1 MTPTQDNPG
10 PGLPARRRRTL
21 STLLHRLALLL
32 TLAVGAGVLVYNAF
46 SIVNGDGGL
55 VAVPMFSGGTVA
67 GPVAAP
73 HG

>member
-10 PGLPARRRRTL
+10 PGLHARRRRTL
-21 STLLHRLALLL
+21 SALLHRLALLL

-55 VAVPMFSGGTVA
+55 VTLPMFSGGVV
-67 GPVAAP
+67 GPEAAP

>member
-21 STLLHRLALLL
+21 STLLHRLLL